1 MLMRFYGKFVLVRS
15 GFDENRVTVCTESV
29 KVNVMAYQYLTSV
42 STEEDKLISFISTLF
57 EVLVENIRMNGLP
70 NHPSGKVGADETI
83 GRMCAQVFVH
93 VARTTPMVFKSTMQ
107 SISPES
113 RTVLEAA
120 VRADMSGYAA
130 PQRETKKKIS
140 LKGFV
145 R

>member
-1 MLMRFYGKFVLVRS
+1 M
-15 GFDENRVTVCTESV
+15 NI
-29 KVNVMAYQYLTSV
+29 MAYQYLNSI
-42 STEEDKLISFISTLF
+42 SAEEGSLISFISTLF
-57 EVLVENIRMNGLP
+57 EVLVENIRYNGLP

-93 VARTTPMVFKSTMQ
+93 VARTTPIVFKSTMGT
-107 SISPES
+107 ISPES

-130 PQRETKKKIS
+130 PQRESKKKIS